1 MLMAATGT
9 NEAFSRVVID
19 AQLKDAKWQLTDGRS
34 VRFEYVLPDGSKA
47 DYVLGDRHGRALA
60 AVEAKRMAIDPVGA
74 QKQARDYAEQLGV
87 PLVFLA
93 NGREILIWDYE
104 REAHPRPIKT
114 FFSQADLERRAATR
128 AVRRDL

>member
-60 AVEAKRMAIDPVGA
+60 VVEAKRMAIDPVGA

-104 REAHPRPIKT
+104 REAHPVRSRPSSRKPTWNAEPLHAQCGAI
-114 FFSQADLERRAATR
+114 
-128 AVRRDL
+128 